1 LIKKIGKYD
10 IVGLIARGGFS
21 DVYLAMEPSLDVQVA
36 IKVFAAEHTPVE
48 SESAWRQ
55 RFLQESKMLHSLSS
69 APHIVNFMEFGFT
82 EDQKPYIVMPYY
94 KRTLADLLGEDNR
107 LSQNQCLQIA
117 KQVLHA
123 LEAIHKVGILHLDIK
138 PSNLLIDD
146 HEQVQIADFGVSE
159 LLNEPNAHSTQN
171 VSEQTAKFGSQYFA
185 SPEQVAGTEKLNA
198 ASDIYSLAAVLFR
211 CFTGKHKH
219 INTDLPKIGN
229 QAHFLTLLAKVLE
242 NDPNKRPQNA
252 AEFSALVNAFERN
265 QELESGSAEARYE
278 AEVDENA
285 TQLLSGL
292 QHGDNQEANGLT
304 QLKHDI
310 VEVLRKHGYLSDFD
324 FRRLSL
330 IAKATLHDDFETFD
344 LKEYISIV
352 ERQLKHN
359 EPAFARFVLWLE
371 QVEEQIKQE
380 IAFQIEKGID
390 VPKVALPEDVR
401 DNLLQLGLAVLP
413 NKTETHI
420 ANPNDMHFDKA
431 TLEKLIEDSLK
442 TFQLNKSHTDSKS
455 ASRQKHTVKPRLHST
470 KRTFISIG
478 VALFVIF
485 IAALVPNINEF
496 GEEAATKRIEVQQ
509 VTRPTKAAIKE
520 PVKVVQDNNAIS
532 GETAETSPVQEGPM
546 RVFPI
551 SFNIQPADAMV
562 SFQAANGEMVS
573 PEQLIAG
580 NYTVR
585 ISKTGYL
592 TEKQSLVLDDS
603 ALLDKVVTISANLTL
618 SNSRYF
624 IGETDLSVA
633 DGTPVEFILLPKIEA
648 SSEQI
653 RMMSFEVTNELYQ
666 RCIDDGECLA
676 SNLLSD
682 DPRQVIFEQADHPVV
697 NVSWFD
703 ITDKFI
709 PWLTKQTHS
718 FLRLPTEQEWIHAA
732 SVGQATNRYS
742 WGESFR
748 LDQAHCR
755 DCYSLNWRG
764 DDYRFST
771 RPVMSFFA
779 NQWQLFDL
787 HGNVQEWTSDCVAAA
802 NTSLQERCDQAIVK
816 GGSWFTNHVAL
827 STQAKQALQKNARS
841 HTTGFRLVEVLEP
854 NMQTGPKDEE

>member
-21 DVYLAMEPSLDVQVA
+21 DVYLAMEPSLEMQVA
-36 IKVFAAEHTPVE
+36 IKVFAAEHTPAE
-48 SESAWRQ
+48 SESVWRQ

-107 LSQNQCLQIA
+107 LSQNQCLKIA

-146 HEQVQIADFGVSE
+146 HEQVLIADFGISE
-159 LLNEPNAHSTQN
+159 LLNEPHAPNAHRTPN

-185 SPEQVAGTEKLNA
+185 SPEQAGGAETLNA
-198 ASDIYSLAAVLFR
+198 ASDMYSLAAVLFR

-219 INTDLPKIGN
+219 INTDLSKIGN
-229 QAHFLTLLAKVLE
+229 QARFLTLLAKVLE

-252 AEFSALVNAFERN
+252 AEFSALVIALERN
-265 QELESGSAEARYE
+265 QELESGSGDARYE

-292 QHGDNQEANGLT
+292 HHGDNQEANGLT
-304 QLKHDI
+304 HLKYDI
-310 VEVLRKHGYLSDFD
+310 VEVLRKQGYVSDFE

-330 IAKATLHDDFETFD
+330 IAKATLHDDFEHFD

-359 EPAFARFVLWLE
+359 EPAFARFVLWLA

-380 IAFQIEKGID
+380 IALQLEKGIQEPT
-390 VPKVALPEDVR
+390 VVLPAEVR

-420 ANPNDMHFDKA
+420 ANSNDMHFDKP

-442 TFQLNKSHTDSKS
+442 TFQLNKSHTDSKIG
-455 ASRQKHTVKPRLHST
+455 SRQKQKVKPRLHST
-470 KRTFISIG
+470 KRTFISIS
-478 VALFVIF
+478 VAIFVIF

-496 GEEAATKRIEVQQ
+496 GEEAATKRIDAQQ
-509 VTRPTKAAIKE
+509 VKTPIKAPIKA
-520 PVKVVQDNNAIS
+520 VQDNNAIS
-532 GETAETSPVQEGPM
+532 GETAETSQVQEGPT

-603 ALLDKVVTISANLTL
+603 TLLDKVVTISANLTV

-648 SSEQI
+648 SSERI

-682 DPRQVIFEQADHPVV
+682 DPRQVIFDQADHPVV

-718 FLRLPTEQEWIHAA
+718 FLRLPTEQEWMHAA
-732 SVGQATNRYS
+732 STGQATNRYG
-742 WGESFR
+742 WGKQFR

-771 RPVMSFFA
+771 RPIMSFSA

-802 NTSLQERCDQAIVK
+802 STSLQERCDQAIVK

-827 STQAKQALQKNARS
+827 STLAKQALQKNARS